1 MSTRTNI
8 YPTWNTLDGKVVT
21 FLLIVNGLLLQ
32 IPVLLYAKNILN
44 IATEDNK
51 FFIWAFPL
59 LAVIVLALIQIFY
72 VEYYWRRTRIRK
84 NRKMLL
90 LGLKAMI
97 TASILYFLILI
108 GFFFYLVEEA
118 DWLSNLFVD
127 DLVLQLTIKLA
138 FTLGIMLFIAN
149 MMAKP
154 PERVMRRMRR
164 GKKK

>member
-97 TASILYFLILI
+97 TASIVYFLILI

-138 FTLGIMLFIAN
+138 FTLGIMLFTAN

-154 PERVMRRMRR
+154 PERVLRRMRR

>member
-72 VEYYWRRTRIRK
+72 VEYFWRRTRIRK

-97 TASILYFLILI
+97 TASIVYFLILI

-138 FTLGIMLFIAN
+138 FTLGLMLFIAN

>member
-21 FLLIVNGLLLQ
+21 FLMLVNGLLLQ

-44 IATEDNK
+44 IASEDNK

-59 LAVIVLALIQIFY
+59 LAVIVLTLIQILY
-72 VEYYWRRTRIRK
+72 LEYYWRRTTIRK
-84 NRKMLL
+84 HRKMVL

-97 TASILYFLILI
+97 TVSLVYLLLLI
-108 GFFFYLVEEA
+108 GFFFFTVEKT
-118 DWLSNLFVD
+118 DWLSDLFTE
-127 DLVLQLTIKLA
+127 DLVLQLTIKIA

-149 MMAKP
+149 MMAKT
-154 PERVMRRMRR
+154 PERVLRRMKR
-164 GKKK
+164 GRKR

>member
-97 TASILYFLILI
+97 TASIFYFLLLI

-138 FTLGIMLFIAN
+138 FTLGLMLFIAN

>member
-84 NRKMLL
+84 NR
-90 LGLKAMI
+90 
-97 TASILYFLILI
+97 
-108 GFFFYLVEEA
+108 
-118 DWLSNLFVD
+118 
-127 DLVLQLTIKLA
+127 
-138 FTLGIMLFIAN
+138 
-149 MMAKP
+149 
-154 PERVMRRMRR
+154 
-164 GKKK
+164 